1 MLWVKSHSAEEV
13 AKALQPQF
21 PDADL
26 DVLTT
31 LVNRYKEQDT
41 WTPDPV
47 LTEDGLNH
55 MMKIMEM
62 AGQLDERAPYEKI
75 VSTEFAEKALEEV
88 KLED

>member
-1 MLWVKSHSAEEV
+1 MLWVKSHSDEEV

-31 LVNRYKEQDT
+31 LVGRYKEQDT
-41 WTPDPV
+41 WRPNPV
-47 LTEDGLNH
+47 LTEEGLNH

-62 AGQLDERAPYEKI
+62 AGQLDKRAPYEEI
-75 VSTEFAEKALEEV
+75 VNTEFAEKALNEV
-88 KLED
+88 KLEE